1 MKTGSILFVL
11 ILLASACAPQIQSAP
26 FKLVSTEEAGSS
38 TNTPSPD
45 SLPAQE
51 NGVKGQAL
59 IGPTCPVMTVESPCP
74 DQPYQANLVIW
85 TLDGQE
91 VTRFKTDAE
100 GKFQVNLPPGDYI
113 LHPEVPAGKMIPS
126 AADVPFTVNPGEFTE
141 LIVSFDSGIR

>member
-11 ILLASACAPQIQSAP
+11 ILLVSACAPQIQSTP
-26 FKLVSTEEAGSS
+26 FKLVPAEEAGSS

-45 SLPAQE
+45 PLPAQE

-59 IGPTCPVMTVESPCP
+59 IGPTCPVITVESPCP
-74 DQPYQANLVIW
+74 DKPYQAIFTVLR
-85 TLDGQE
+85 LDGQE
-91 VTRFKTDAE
+91 VTRFETDAQ
-100 GKFQVNLPPGDYI
+100 GKFEVALPPGDYI